1 MSAAPLGDTHTD
13 ERPLDER
20 KRPLKTFDSWMNGA
34 DGEPVDVAASDVALI
49 VIDMQNGFIREEYSL
64 GIAPTQD
71 PFAMA
76 VPGCIALVESA
87 RAAGVPVI
95 YTRATN
101 LYDHADAL
109 PPRGRALGKPAPARR
124 MHEDS
129 ADVEIIDELAPLPTE
144 YVVDKSRP
152 GAIYGTRLEPLLVGL
167 GIRSV
172 VICGV
177 TTNIC
182 VETTAR
188 EAHARGYDTY
198 VIADATGEAEP
209 SRYWHALYS
218 IEFLFGTVAMTE
230 DVQRSWGTEITGVPG
245 FPLQRANVGSAA
257 LAAAV

>member
-1 MSAAPLGDTHTD
+1 M
-13 ERPLDER
+13 EQ
-20 KRPLKTFDSWMNGA
+20 KRHMKTFDTWMNGA

-64 GIAPTQD
+64 GIAPTQE

-76 VPGCIALVESA
+76 VPGCVALVESA

-109 PPRGRALGKPAPARR
+109 PRRGRALKKPETARR
-124 MHEDS
+124 MHENS
-129 ADVEIIDELAPLPTE
+129 MDVQIIDELTPLPSE

-172 VICGV
+172 VLCGV

-198 VIADATGEAEP
+198 VVADATGEAEP
-209 SRYWHALYS
+209 SRYWHALYT
-218 IEFLFGTVAMTE
+218 IEFLFGTVAMVE
-230 DVQRSWGTEITGVPG
+230 DVQRSWGTEVTGVPG
-245 FPLQRANVGSAA
+245 FPLQRAGVGEVAA
-257 LAAAV
+257 LAAAN